1 MHPEMTQVGPVGMH
15 RVLRVDG
22 SRLSLPLPG
31 LQSWAVPLLAVMA
44 IGFVLVGAGNLDLGP
59 VDARLGLAA
68 GESLGPLGQVCGSWA
83 PDLWPVRVAVS
94 QIAVF
99 LEPGSRTTPA
109 VVLWPAALAALAIGW
124 ILARRAMKLMGQRV
138 GLCVGLCWFG
148 CLGVID
154 HSGGTGLDFLSGLGI
169 VAAIDRLLEHGSDWK
184 AGFWAALAFLS
195 GGWPP
200 VILIFLAVIVIGRR
214 GASFS
219 ARLVVPPVI
228 TALAWSVWATTV
240 ASPEAWAAAIVLP
253 FTERPD
259 WWFPLEILGLG
270 LPFSPLVVLALSRR
284 VRDNSSGTGR
294 RMAIGWTQTAIAC
307 AIAGTIVPGLSQA
320 ARVPAS
326 RACC

>member
-1 MHPEMTQVGPVGMH
+1 MHPELTQSGPVAMR
-15 RVLRVDG
+15 RVIRVDG
-22 SRLSLPLPG
+22 AGRSLPLPG

-68 GESLGPLGQVCGSWA
+68 SESLGPLGQVCGSWA
-83 PDLWPVRVAVS
+83 PDLWPVRVIVS

-99 LEPGSRTTPA
+99 LEPGSRTTPS

-138 GLCVGLCWFG
+138 GLWVALCWFG

-154 HSGGTGLDFLSGLGI
+154 HSGGTGLEFLSGLGV

-184 AGFWAALAFLS
+184 AGFWTALAFLS

-214 GASFS
+214 GAGFS
-219 ARLVVPPVI
+219 ARLVVPPVMA
-228 TALAWSVWATTV
+228 ALAWSVWAMTV
-240 ASPEAWAAAIVLP
+240 ASPEAWAAAMVLP

-259 WWFPLEILGLG
+259 WWFSLEVVALG
-270 LPFSPLVVLALSRR
+270 LPFSPLLIL
-284 VRDNSSGTGR
+284 G
-294 RMAIGWTQTAIAC
+294 
-307 AIAGTIVPGLSQA
+307 
-320 ARVPAS
+320 
-326 RACC
+326 